1 MFCPKCGKENNKK
14 TNFCGSCGATLKAEN
29 ESSLKPSDVDTK
41 KSFKMKKIL
50 LFFIVSI
57 ALLLFIVV
65 LSDDEKTTTPESPNP
80 ESLPQAKIRTS
91 EEIAQLG
98 RASTVKIEGR
108 FVEKNLILSDER
120 KEWSGSGVIVHK
132 DKEDKYYIM
141 TNQHVT
147 GFVMMLTSD
156 TIPEIS
162 EYKLDVMMPDG
173 KTCVP
178 EGILINSDLKDYALL
193 IVDGSVGSYPV
204 LPLSDAMPSQ
214 GAKVYAMGHPLGL
227 EYSFSSGVVSAIRND
242 PDYGEVIQ
250 IDAPIN
256 PGNSGGP
263 LLDDKGSLIGINTG
277 GFTESVNF
285 AISSR
290 EISRGLDE
298 SKWEAIPTAPDEL
311 TNLIKQIKKAK

>member
-120 KEWSGSGVIVHK
+120 KEWSG
-132 DKEDKYYIM
+132 
-141 TNQHVT
+141 
-147 GFVMMLTSD
+147 
-156 TIPEIS
+156 
-162 EYKLDVMMPDG
+162 
-173 KTCVP
+173 
-178 EGILINSDLKDYALL
+178 
-193 IVDGSVGSYPV
+193 
-204 LPLSDAMPSQ
+204 
-214 GAKVYAMGHPLGL
+214 
-227 EYSFSSGVVSAIRND
+227 
-242 PDYGEVIQ
+242 
-250 IDAPIN
+250 
-256 PGNSGGP
+256 
-263 LLDDKGSLIGINTG
+263 
-277 GFTESVNF
+277 
-285 AISSR
+285 
-290 EISRGLDE
+290 
-298 SKWEAIPTAPDEL
+298 
-311 TNLIKQIKKAK
+311 

>member
-1 MFCPKCGKENNKK
+1 
-14 TNFCGSCGATLKAEN
+14 
-29 ESSLKPSDVDTK
+29 
-41 KSFKMKKIL
+41 
-50 LFFIVSI
+50 
-57 ALLLFIVV
+57 
-65 LSDDEKTTTPESPNP
+65 
-80 ESLPQAKIRTS
+80 
-91 EEIAQLG
+91 
-98 RASTVKIEGR
+98 
-108 FVEKNLILSDER
+108 
-120 KEWSGSGVIVHK
+120 
-132 DKEDKYYIM
+132 
-141 TNQHVT
+141 
-147 GFVMMLTSD
+147 
-156 TIPEIS
+156 
-162 EYKLDVMMPDG
+162 
-173 KTCVP
+173 
-178 EGILINSDLKDYALL
+178 
-193 IVDGSVGSYPV
+193 
-204 LPLSDAMPSQ
+204 MPSQ